1 VSISSRLLVSA
12 ICLLA
17 PAVARSADTDTVQEY
32 AAKCDMAI
40 GVTVR
45 DFVCDNGTDVPMT
58 NPSNTRCP
66 VEPGVTREKP
76 CTCDRP
82 NVLNSECDP
91 GSRFQVLD
99 DNGDAFA
106 VAHCRK
112 RGHKA
117 GVFDDIAVIQ
127 HNRKTGAT
135 CFYQALRA
143 FQPTNDPLD
152 GNVQAPGK
160 QASPADDQFWMQ
172 PAKIA
177 GSGFPCGRCHD
188 NGAIIRSPYLTQLGL
203 NNAPNILPGSQ
214 DDTFNS
220 DDPYYF
226 VGTDFAPWIAYKV
239 EIPGH
244 KCNECHR
251 LGVNNV
257 GNVPM
262 SGTARDFAFQATADA
277 QTSKNP
283 HSPQSP
289 IWMLR
294 DQITF
299 DQQIHDFALQIRDC
313 GATFPA
319 SSPGNCTI
327 TQFTGPPGAPP
338 ALSLGGQVASDPAVA
353 KNQDGRLEAFVV
365 GPDQALWHIAQI
377 SPYGPWSD
385 WSKLDGNL
393 AGNPVVGVNADGRLE
408 VFVRGSDNALWHNW
422 QVSPGGDWA
431 GWASLGGLLA
441 GEPVVD
447 SNLDGRLE
455 VFAWGFD
462 RALWHNWQVAPNGDW
477 SGWATLQGELTS
489 DPVVARNDDG
499 RLEVFG
505 RGLDNAL
512 WHIWQTAPNNGWS
525 DWASLAGTVTD
536 DYTVAANADGRLE
549 VFARAT
555 DGSLWHNWQVSPSGG
570 WSGWAASGGVL
581 ASKIAV
587 GRNIDGGLEVF
598 ARGTDLALWH
608 NRQNR
613 SQWSGWWSLGGQLPG
628 NVVVGHN
635 NSGRP
640 VVFVRGTD
648 NALWHN

>member
-1 VSISSRLLVSA
+1 VTISSRLLVCA
-12 ICLLA
+12 ICLAA

-58 NPSNTRCP
+58 TPSNTRCP
-66 VEPGVTREKP
+66 VEDGRDKP

-152 GNVQAPGK
+152 GNVLAPGK

-239 EIPGH
+239 EIPNH

-257 GNVPM
+257 GPM
-262 SGTARDFAFQATADA
+262 TGTARDLACQATADSPGNA
-277 QTSKNP
+277 PRTASDLCQTTSGGQTSKNP

-313 GATFPA
+313 GATFGTSA
-319 SSPGNCTI
+319 SPPGNCTI

-338 ALSLGGQVASDPAVA
+338 ALSLGGQVASDPAVG
-353 KNQDGRLEAFVV
+353 KNRDGRLEAFVV

-377 SPYGPWSD
+377 SPDGPWSD

-393 AGNPVVGVNADGRLE
+393 AGNPVVGVDADGRLCSSAGPTT
-408 VFVRGSDNALWHNW
+408 RSGTTGRLALAATGPSGPHWAGNW
-422 QVSPGGDWA
+422 QANPWWTRTSTVGWRSSPGV
-431 GWASLGGLLA
+431 STRH
-441 GEPVVD
+441 
-447 SNLDGRLE
+447 S
-455 VFAWGFD
+455 
-462 RALWHNWQVAPNGDW
+462 
-477 SGWATLQGELTS
+477 
-489 DPVVARNDDG
+489 
-499 RLEVFG
+499 
-505 RGLDNAL
+505 
-512 WHIWQTAPNNGWS
+512 
-525 DWASLAGTVTD
+525 
-536 DYTVAANADGRLE
+536 
-549 VFARAT
+549 
-555 DGSLWHNWQVSPSGG
+555 GSLPTGTGRDGPPSR
-570 WSGWAASGGVL
+570 AS
-581 ASKIAV
+581 
-587 GRNIDGGLEVF
+587 
-598 ARGTDLALWH
+598 
-608 NRQNR
+608 
-613 SQWSGWWSLGGQLPG
+613 
-628 NVVVGHN
+628 
-635 NSGRP
+635 
-640 VVFVRGTD
+640 
-648 NALWHN
+648 